1 MATDGSTSDPRE
13 ERPVSRWRGGIAL
26 GLIIGAAIGAAV
38 GLVIGSIAFD
48 GGRALWVSAG
58 GGMIF
63 GGLTGAFI
71 GGMSRLEDPPPGQ
84 EPGLRE
90 RPLDRPGL
98 THDEQER

>member
-13 ERPVSRWRGGIAL
+13 ERAVSRWRGGLAL

-38 GLVIGSIAFD
+38 GLVVGSIAFD
-48 GGRALWVSAG
+48 GGAALWVSAAAG
-58 GGMIF
+58 VIF
-63 GGLTGAFI
+63 GALVGAFI

-84 EPGLRE
+84 EPGVRE

-98 THDEQER
+98 THDEQDG